1 MIIAACYF
9 AGEFHCS
16 GKVQHFHGE
25 SSLVEIDSTNFDS
38 HISGRVC
45 FILFYTPHSA
55 LCSEMENK
63 LNKLSAKVRG
73 VYFYKFDVEGCET
86 IVNRYNVSGVPNIL
100 IFRNGKEE
108 TNYSVDSN
116 GITFSNSN
124 VFSNYCEVIY
134 YPTTQSLTGK
144 SFELLYY
151 TIGGNAIE

>member
-1 MIIAACYF
+1 MRLRPLHFIVVFVMIIAACYF

-45 FILFYTPHSA
+45 FILFYTPHSV

-108 TNYSVDSN
+108 KRIMGVVPLSN
-116 GITFSNSN
+116 L
-124 VFSNYCEVIY
+124 EMIY
-134 YPTTQSLTGK
+134 RRTMK
-144 SFELLYY
+144 
-151 TIGGNAIE
+151 